1 MITFYYKTKIPI
13 DFWCRQ
19 GLNPKSFIQLS
30 ETLLVELTRTHNF
43 HQYES
48 ILLYYFCNDN
58 LARSPDWCT
67 NRVSHLCAQCT
78 LEAFYIRLVTV
89 HQSAIV
95 AFHLGGH
102 LAHARATLLKKKYPL
117 TLVYIHYFI
126 LISTIDTKMFIFKI

>member
-1 MITFYYKTKIPI
+1 MDGLIICQIHKQMHNLYSPSSIFFFFLRERERDSFNLWCLLLMIVLYHQTKIPI

-89 HQSAIV
+89 H
-95 AFHLGGH
+95 
-102 LAHARATLLKKKYPL
+102 
-117 TLVYIHYFI
+117 
-126 LISTIDTKMFIFKI
+126 